1 MHFNFLGFLIRFL
14 LQQDGHPMPKTLH
27 GYMTIQDGMRLV
39 WLILWCSL
47 KQKQRQKNTTEI

>member
-1 MHFNFLGFLIRFL
+1 
-14 LQQDGHPMPKTLH
+14 MPKTLH